1 MPDVP
6 AEPFN
11 LALLEILIQKQD
23 MMKRMVFHAWRGA
36 ASHHRVHL
44 PVFTGFRKL
53 KCRRVHGVVD
63 LDFDDEQPLFAVA
76 ASSGTASSSNDSK
89 PSGFLAL
96 GCEAKLSIDSD

>member
-11 LALLEILIQKQD
+11 LALLGILIQKRD

-36 ASHHRVHL
+36 ASYHRVHL

-53 KCRRVHGVVD
+53 KCRRTHVVD